1 MNKENLRKFKESGE
15 KYSIS
20 KSFAQSY
27 NRGRLLI
34 AGILAFAY
42 FNFVSIIC
50 KKFFLKNGSKI
61 TCYFGATFSCG
72 TLSMAYIQVV
82 KVHCGGVHRNRQPL
96 AKVKGVHREVESEG
110 RQRQNSGLR
119 NTNHIRH
126 IMGMSVHNNT
136 KSKRVA
142 DKTVICKCGRY
153 MEGKRYDLNLGK
165 SYRGKPSNNEL

>member
-1 MNKENLRKFKESGE
+1 M
-15 KYSIS
+15 
-20 KSFAQSY
+20 
-27 NRGRLLI
+27 
-34 AGILAFAY
+34 
-42 FNFVSIIC
+42 
-50 KKFFLKNGSKI
+50 
-61 TCYFGATFSCG
+61 
-72 TLSMAYIQVV
+72 V

-153 MEGKRYDLNLGK
+153 MEGKRYDLILGGLTEGNLVTTNCKK
-165 SYRGKPSNNEL
+165 SAEVVVV